1 MKSKEY
7 FSKLKSQGKI
17 SLEDYDKF
25 VESIPEFEVPDAVVA
40 TLEENFLTRDRAAA
54 DKAIN
59 AKIVKEVLGN
69 IDASIHAVLPEMP
82 LFNAA
87 DIEAEKDT
95 HKKLKLLKTG
105 LKNAIADAKK
115 TNGEGVS
122 EELQKTIKDLTQRLE
137 AEKKE
142 KETVVSEREN
152 AIKEVMENSKK
163 ELKSYRLKNDIMGR
177 LAKIE
182 FAKEFSEDPVR
193 KDAIMSYILTNLLK
207 NDMDYDEQGQIVV
220 QEINNG
226 VAKPKFF
233 PNSNDQIT
241 VDKLL
246 ETETKSFIKL
256 NNGEGHQQGN
266 GQTPITK
273 VTSGTQKSGQTLAQR
288 RAAAA
293 LSE

>member
-7 FSKLKSQGKI
+7 FLKLKSQGKI
-17 SLEDYDKF
+17 SLEDFDKF
-25 VESIPEFEVPDAVVA
+25 VESIPEFEIPDIVTA

-82 LFNAA
+82 VFNAA

-95 HKKLKLLKTG
+95 HKKLKLLKAG
-105 LKNAIADAKK
+105 FKNAIETAKK
-115 TNGEGVS
+115 TNGEAAS
-122 EELQKTIKDLTQRLE
+122 EELQKTIKELTQRLE

-142 KETVVSEREN
+142 KETAISEQDSK
-152 AIKEVMENSKK
+152 IKEVDSKWQK
-163 ELKSYRLKNDIMGR
+163 ELKNYRLKNDIMGR

-182 FAKEFSEDPVR
+182 FAKEFSEDPTR
-193 KDAIMSYILTNLLK
+193 KEAIMSYILGNLLK
-207 NDMDYDEQGQIVV
+207 NDMDYDEQGQIIV

-233 PNSNDQIT
+233 PNSNDQVT

-256 NNGEGHQQGN
+256 NNGTETKIEN
-266 GQTPITK
+266 GQPITK
-273 VTSGTQKSGQTLAQR
+273 VISTPSTGQTLAQR

-293 LSE
+293 LAD

>member
-1 MKSKEY
+1 
-7 FSKLKSQGKI
+7 
-17 SLEDYDKF
+17 
-25 VESIPEFEVPDAVVA
+25 
-40 TLEENFLTRDRAAA
+40 
-54 DKAIN
+54 
-59 AKIVKEVLGN
+59 
-69 IDASIHAVLPEMP
+69 
-82 LFNAA
+82 
-87 DIEAEKDT
+87 
-95 HKKLKLLKTG
+95 
-105 LKNAIADAKK
+105 
-115 TNGEGVS
+115 
-122 EELQKTIKDLTQRLE
+122 
-137 AEKKE
+137 
-142 KETVVSEREN
+142 
-152 AIKEVMENSKK
+152 
-163 ELKSYRLKNDIMGR
+163 
-177 LAKIE
+177 
-182 FAKEFSEDPVR
+182 
-193 KDAIMSYILTNLLK
+193 MSYILNNLLK